1 MTRNSKLLSG
11 DHCANKR
18 FSQQHWMLHEM
29 WQMQT
34 CRQTHSLQVCK
45 CFGASG
51 RTSPPSYRPFPCFY
65 QLLPKANLGNE
76 GTIQKTDG
84 VSEGKNKKQHT
95 GAFCAQVRSISY
107 TPRGRARDKRGH
119 LPLKSLQSRVEAS
132 EVFSILG
139 IAGHRISVLMRK
151 QEAG

>member
-1 MTRNSKLLSG
+1 MTRDSKLLSG

-18 FSQQHWMLHEM
+18 FSWQHQMLHEM

-34 CRQTHSLQVCK
+34 CRQTHSLSVCK
-45 CFGASG
+45 CFAASG
-51 RTSPPSYRPFPCFY
+51 GTSPPSYRSIPCFY

-76 GTIQKTDG
+76 GKIQKTDG
-84 VSEGKNKKQHT
+84 VSEGKNKKQGT
-95 GAFCAQVRSISY
+95 GVFCAQVRSISY
-107 TPRGRARDKRGH
+107 TPRGSARDKGGH

-132 EVFSILG
+132 ELFNILG
-139 IAGHRISVLMRK
+139 IVGHRISVLMRE